1 MKIGIDIDKIENISV
16 CDHPI
21 ALHNLTILRDKNTSS
36 ELFRNATRRLAE
48 VLFFSATGNLPT
60 KLTSIETPLVSTNS
74 RTIDPDA
81 EIIIAPILRAGLLFS
96 EVASSL
102 LPSARVHHIGLYRDH
117 KTLQPVWYYN
127 KLPEHFEKPEN
138 TYVYI
143 LDPMLA
149 TGGSAIESIK
159 LFTQH
164 GISQKNIRFIS
175 LLSAPEGIEKVHS
188 LFPDVKLTTA
198 WVDSHLN
205 EFGYILPGLGDAGD
219 RTYNTVY

>member
-1 MKIGIDIDKIENISV
+1 MNISVSKPENISV

-21 ALHNLTILRDKNTSS
+21 ALHNLTIMRDKNTSS

-48 VLFFSATGNLPT
+48 VLFFSATDNLPT
-60 KLTSIETPLVSTNS
+60 VRTQIETPLVSTES
-74 RTIDPDA
+74 TIIDPDA

-96 EVASSL
+96 EIASNL
-102 LPSARVHHIGLYRDH
+102 LPNARVHHIGLYRDH

-127 KLPEHFEKPEN
+127 KLPEAFKNTES

-149 TGGSAIESIK
+149 TGGSAVETIK
-159 LFTQH
+159 LFTSH
-164 GISQKNIRFIS
+164 DIPQKNIRFVC
-175 LLSAPEGIEKVHS
+175 LLSAPEGIERVHKEFPEVKVI
-188 LFPDVKLTTA
+188 TA

-219 RTYNTVY
+219 RTFNTVY